1 MFRYSKNLK
10 HAENKRIDD
19 EKNAESKA
27 KVNNVN
33 HDNDI
38 GNNKACNGITEFFP
52 FTTYKIINTRVLTSH
67 LGETASQNIIF
78 RAPKIL
84 AVIIHASQSIW
95 TFFLKLLP
103 SFQAGNSSKTKTL
116 KERRNY
122 IKFYHSHHSRSGY
135 YTHLTGV
142 YLDT

>member
-1 MFRYSKNLK
+1 MHGNYFYISVYTTSILIPHQTLVLVSKCLNKYTVCFSNCNKFMFRYSKNLK
-10 HAENKRIDD
+10 HAENKRIDE

-78 RAPKIL
+78 RAPNIL
-84 AVIIHASQSIW
+84 AVILHASQSI
-95 TFFLKLLP
+95 
-103 SFQAGNSSKTKTL
+103 
-116 KERRNY
+116 
-122 IKFYHSHHSRSGY
+122 
-135 YTHLTGV
+135 
-142 YLDT
+142 